1 MQAEKM
7 KNMIVLKNL
16 PSNIV
21 EEAIIVLK
29 NNKKTK
35 ALSKMEKQG
44 EIKQEREK
52 PEEHIIKEAEML
64 INNYTSKY
72 EDEKKIKSY
81 SARQIEHKYKRL
93 KIISIALGIMTA
105 LLIIF

>member
-21 EEAIIVLK
+21 DEAIIVLK

-35 ALSKMEKQG
+35 VLSKIEKQG
-44 EIKQEREK
+44 ENKQEKEK
-52 PEEHIIKEAEML
+52 SEEHIVKEAEML
-64 INNYTSKY
+64 INNYVSRY
-72 EDEKKIKSY
+72 EDEKKLKSY
-81 SARQIEHKYKRL
+81 SVKQIEHRYKRL
-93 KIISIALGIMTA
+93 KLISIVLGIISGI
-105 LLIIF
+105 LIIF